1 MCVQVWPSSVDLY
14 MPSPNETE
22 KLAKYEE
29 WNAKYASAAGK
40 AEVIVA
46 KQRHGSTGKVRLK
59 FDSRITKFS
68 DAVDDGYLP
77 EMRT

>member
-1 MCVQVWPSSVDLY
+1 

-29 WNAKYASAAGK
+29 WNAKFAAAAGK

-46 KQRHGSTGKVRLK
+46 KQRHGSTGIVRVR
-59 FDSRITKFS
+59 FD
-68 DAVDDGYLP
+68 G
-77 EMRT
+77 RTTSSATPSTRDICRRCAASSATGPGRG